1 MAAAPAPDDDLT
13 RIRGIDRDLGAKL
26 IGLGVR
32 RYADIAN
39 WKRNDIQLIADRL
52 GMNGRVERENW
63 IEQAQVLAKGGET
76 DYSRRLAQATM
87 TLAKPTA
94 NEGEKLAISIPPPAV
109 KAASAPTPAA
119 PGSAVPA
126 AIPAISDAAKV
137 AAAAATAAATAA
149 AAVVKA
155 TTAPPVQPAPAPVAA
170 KAAAPVAPASAGS
183 PPAPP
188 PPAAAVAP
196 AIKPVVPVPPVV
208 PAAPIAAPFAKPA
221 VAAAP
226 ASAATPAAAA
236 SGIDDLT
243 RIRGIDASMQKKL
256 QVLGVTRFADVAK
269 WGGSDVARVNDA
281 LGATK
286 RVEQENWIEQAQ
298 VLAKG
303 GDTDYSRR
311 LGRASAA
318 APGTTAAAAAATA
331 AVEARPAKLAD
342 AIRGNT
348 AEPAKAAPR
357 TDLSGLR
364 SVRSEALRGDAAE
377 GGRGLAGLKPAAGLD
392 DLKRIRGV
400 GVLIEKK
407 LNSLGVTA
415 YEQVANWT
423 SQDIDRISNVL
434 DFKGRIEREN
444 WVEQA
449 RILASGGQTEFSRE
463 LTKAKSRPAV
473 RKADGEVKVS
483 APQTKKARWHLPP
496 GFFNVVS
503 RRRTRGRES

>member
-1 MAAAPAPDDDLT
+1 
-13 RIRGIDRDLGAKL
+13 
-26 IGLGVR
+26 
-32 RYADIAN
+32 
-39 WKRNDIQLIADRL
+39 
-52 GMNGRVERENW
+52 
-63 IEQAQVLAKGGET
+63 
-76 DYSRRLAQATM
+76 
-87 TLAKPTA
+87 
-94 NEGEKLAISIPPPAV
+94 
-109 KAASAPTPAA
+109 
-119 PGSAVPA
+119 
-126 AIPAISDAAKV
+126 
-137 AAAAATAAATAA
+137 
-149 AAVVKA
+149 
-155 TTAPPVQPAPAPVAA
+155 
-170 KAAAPVAPASAGS
+170 
-183 PPAPP
+183 
-188 PPAAAVAP
+188 
-196 AIKPVVPVPPVV
+196 VVPVSPVV
-208 PAAPIAAPFAKPA
+208 PAAPIAAPAAK
-221 VAAAP
+221 AAAP
-226 ASAATPAAAA
+226 VATATPAAPS
-236 SGIDDLT
+236 SGVDDLT
-243 RIRGIDASMQKKL
+243 RIRGIDAGMQKKL
-256 QVLGVTRFADVAK
+256 QVLGVSRFADIAK
-269 WGGSDVARVNDA
+269 WGGSDVARVNQA

-318 APGTTAAAAAATA
+318 APATSTAAPVAPATGTAGTFTTLAAKAAAAAVTAAA

-364 SVRSEALRGDAAE
+364 SVRSEALRGDAPE

-449 RILASGGQTEFSRE
+449 RILASGGQTEFSRRVDKGE
-463 LTKAKSRPAV
+463 VETSRP
-473 RKADGEVKVS
+473 K
-483 APQTKKARWHLPP
+483 T
-496 GFFNVVS
+496 
-503 RRRTRGRES
+503 